1 FYPRL
6 VPLHELN
13 PESNTLPVAIRCS
26 ADRLSDTGV
35 YLLENGLS
43 MFMWIGLHVPQD
55 WVQNVFGVNSAAQ
68 INIESQK
75 LLQIDN
81 KVSNQV
87 RSVVDDV
94 RKMRPRYMKLALV
107 RQRDALEGW
116 FRHFLVEDK
125 GSNATASYVDFLCHM
140 HKEIRNLLN

>member
-1 FYPRL
+1 LILPECMKLLPLYCNCIIKSDALQGSSEIMTDDRSWLMQTVMSMDVPSSHIYFYPRL

-13 PESNTLPVAIRCS
+13 PDSNTLPVAIRCS

-81 KVSNQV
+81 KVSNQ
-87 RSVVDDV
+87 
-94 RKMRPRYMKLALV
+94 
-107 RQRDALEGW
+107 
-116 FRHFLVEDK
+116 
-125 GSNATASYVDFLCHM
+125 
-140 HKEIRNLLN
+140 